1 MASRLADLGLNI
13 SDLRTEKRGNL
24 YVMLIEAEGKEDME
38 ERLREAME
46 EVKQS
51 IGVEISLE
59 REEGERL

>member
-1 MASRLADLGLNI
+1 
-13 SDLRTEKRGNL
+13 
-24 YVMLIEAEGKEDME
+24 MLIEAEGKEDME